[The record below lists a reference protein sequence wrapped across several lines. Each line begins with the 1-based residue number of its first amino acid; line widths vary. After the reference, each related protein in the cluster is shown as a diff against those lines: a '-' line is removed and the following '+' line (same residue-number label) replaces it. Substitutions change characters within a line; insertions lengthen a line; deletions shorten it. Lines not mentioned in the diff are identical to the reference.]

1 MKASHRTLVRNLAT
15 ALLVVVLA
23 TPALALAE
31 TRIGVV
37 KLNRLF
43 DEAPQAL
50 ALQRSLTEEF
60 APRER
65 ELRAQ
70 QDELVAMQERLQQ
83 SDGFM
88 SEDERRRVEQQFRDG
103 QRDFQRTQNEF
114 LEDLNLRRNERLGE
128 LQRLFISE
136 IQAYGQAQ
144 GYDLVLV
151 EGFIHA
157 SDSLDITQ
165 QVLQVLQRRHQGG

>member
-1 MKASHRTLVRNLAT
+1 MNAMTRTFA
-15 ALLVVVLA
+15 ALLVATLA
-23 TPALALAE
+23 AAPAVALAE

-37 KLNRLF
+37 KLNMLF
-43 DEAPQAL
+43 EEAPQAM

-65 ELRAQ
+65 EIRGKRE
-70 QDELVAMQERLQQ
+70 ELVTIEKRLEEGKDFI
-83 SDGFM
+83 SD
-88 SEDERRRVEQQFRDG
+88 DERRRLEQSFRDG
-103 QRDFQRTQNEF
+103 QREFQRAQNEF
-114 LEDLNLRRNERLGE
+114 VEDLNLRRNERLGD
-128 LQRLFISE
+128 LQRLFITE
-136 IQAYGQAQ
+136 IQAYGQSQ

-157 SDSLDITQ
+157 SDSIDITR

>member
-1 MKASHRTLVRNLAT
+1 MKASHRTLVRNLAAT
-15 ALLVVVLA
+15 LLVVLLA
-23 TPALALAE
+23 APTTALAE

-43 DEAPQAL
+43 EEAPQAL

-65 ELRAQ
+65 ELRSKQ
-70 QDELVAMQERLQQ
+70 EELVALQERLQQ

-114 LEDLNLRRNERLGE
+114 MEDLNLRRNERLGE
-128 LQRLFISE
+128 LQRLFIAE
-136 IQAYGQAQ
+136 IQGYASSQ

-157 SDSLDITQ
+157 SDALDITQ